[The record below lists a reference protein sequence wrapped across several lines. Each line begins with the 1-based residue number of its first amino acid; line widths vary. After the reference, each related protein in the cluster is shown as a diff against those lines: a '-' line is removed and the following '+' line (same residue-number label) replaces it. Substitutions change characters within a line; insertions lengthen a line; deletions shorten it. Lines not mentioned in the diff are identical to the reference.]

1 MLLGNGSSQSEWLAI
16 VVVQGGSRTRKERI
30 SQVKL
35 IRAQEQENEGIYI
48 SEAAIKNNCQIGWKI
63 SIIIAEYE
71 KTELSFN
78 LYYFQKYI
86 FKNSLLIL
94 DFLTNRVIAI
104 SLTKISFHQTFYTI
118 QMLMVNVLGLDT
130 CKHYK
135 ERQTNLQNKVMTLLD
150 EKFYCLLNDIF
161 HVQVT
166 SQYYTSARITMG
178 RHSNSSLVHC
188 DSASLWS
195 VFLEYPDAE

>member
-1 MLLGNGSSQSEWLAI
+1 MRRQNFPLTFI
-16 VVVQGGSRTRKERI
+16 
-30 SQVKL
+30 
-35 IRAQEQENEGIYI
+35 
-48 SEAAIKNNCQIGWKI
+48 
-63 SIIIAEYE
+63 
-71 KTELSFN
+71 
-78 LYYFQKYI
+78 I
-86 FKNSLLIL
+86 FKNVYLKTLAIL

-166 SQYYTSARITMG
+166 S
-178 RHSNSSLVHC
+178 
-188 DSASLWS
+188 
-195 VFLEYPDAE
+195 